1 MNLKYKV
8 TFSSEAE
15 KNLRK
20 IDRVTLGRIFIS
32 LGELSNDPFNYPNT
46 KKMKGKEGIVYRL
59 RVGNY
64 RIIYEVLNNELII
77 FVVRIGPRGD
87 IYK

>member
-20 IDRVTLGRIFIS
+20 IDRNIARRILTS
-32 LGELSNDPFNYPNT
+32 LAGLSNDPFNNSNT
-46 KKMKGKEGIVYRL
+46 KKMKGKEGAIYRL

-64 RIIYEVLNNELII
+64 RIIYEVINNELII

>member
-20 IDRVTLGRIFIS
+20 IDRVTAGRIFIS
-32 LGELSNDPFNYPNT
+32 LEELSNDPFNNPNT

>member
-1 MNLKYKV
+1 MNLKYKA

-15 KNLRK
+15 KSLGK
-20 IDRVTLGRIFIS
+20 IDRTIARRIFVA
-32 LGELSNDPFNYPNT
+32 LEQLCNDPFNNPNT
-46 KKMKGKEGIVYRL
+46 KKMKGKEGNIYRL

-64 RIIYEVLNNELII
+64 RIIYEVLNNELIV

>member
-1 MNLKYKV
+1 M
-8 TFSSEAE
+8 
-15 KNLRK
+15 
-20 IDRVTLGRIFIS
+20 
-32 LGELSNDPFNYPNT
+32 
-46 KKMKGKEGIVYRL
+46 
-59 RVGNY
+59 GNY

>member
-46 KKMKGKEGIVYRL
+46 KEMKGKEGIVY
-59 RVGNY
+59 
-64 RIIYEVLNNELII
+64 
-77 FVVRIGPRGD
+77 
-87 IYK
+87 

>member
-20 IDRVTLGRIFIS
+20 IDRVTAGRIFIS
-32 LGELSNDPFNYPNT
+32 L
-46 KKMKGKEGIVYRL
+46 
-59 RVGNY
+59 
-64 RIIYEVLNNELII
+64 VLNNELII

-87 IYK
+87 IYNDIKALAIKLGLFLF

>member
-1 MNLKYKV
+1 MNLKYKT

-15 KNLRK
+15 KSLRK
-20 IDRVTLGRIFIS
+20 IDRTIARRIFIA
-32 LGELSNDPFNYPNT
+32 LEQLCNDPFDNPNT
-46 KKMKGKEGIVYRL
+46 KKMKGKEGNIYRL